1 MHSCPIKNNR
11 RRRLFSK
18 KSPCGGG
25 RAASPLV
32 LRTRR
37 LQSIFRRPRSA
48 AFRRLCLAHALR
60 VVVVEFYYSTKN
72 DLRSRDKHPHTL
84 PRRSFSGDGSLGF
97 ALIYLRPCITLH
109 PPTENRQF
117 RAQLFLAGKSDK
129 ITFSKIKFLSL
140 EHRENT
146 CFLKNYGISVKKLA
160 TPGKKT

>member
-1 MHSCPIKNNR
+1 
-11 RRRLFSK
+11 LFSK

-84 PRRSFSGDGSLGF
+84 PRRSFSGDGSFSF
-97 ALIYLRPCITLH
+97 ALIYPQPCATIH
-109 PPTENRQF
+109 PPVATDHFERSSTGGAAHGA
-117 RAQLFLAGKSDK
+117 RAFCSRKTKSDK
-129 ITFSKIKFLSL
+129 ITFSNSNFLPLKKIEKQAF
-140 EHRENT
+140 R
-146 CFLKNYGISVKKLA
+146 
-160 TPGKKT
+160 